1 MENCVTDEGAAE
13 QMDVGSWMD
22 RLVETG
28 SPPGAEDYC
37 IPGWDVMKSQTWGWV
52 GAETVAQSEFRP

>member
-13 QMDVGSWMD
+13 QMDVGRRSWMD

-28 SPPGAEDYC
+28 SPPGTEDYC
-37 IPGWDVMKSQTWGWV
+37 IPGWDVMKSQT
-52 GAETVAQSEFRP
+52 